1 MIKNFVYQ
9 NPTKLIF
16 GKDKIKS
23 LAKEV
28 SKYGKKVLLI
38 YGGGSIK
45 KNGIYNQ
52 IQEELKEF
60 EIFELGGVEPNP
72 RVSTARKAIEIIRE
86 NNIDFI
92 LAVGGGSTIDCTK
105 LISVGTFYEGDAW
118 DIVIGK
124 HSPKKALSFGVIL
137 TLAATGS
144 EMNSG
149 SVITNLETGEKL
161 GWASALVFPKFS
173 ILDPVYT
180 FTVPKNQTVNGV
192 VDSMSHLLEQYFN
205 REHNPLL
212 DTFIEGAMKTIMKYA
227 PLALE
232 NPSDYE
238 ARSVLMLS
246 ATIALNHSLSLGVIG
261 DWGTHRIEHAVSAIY
276 DIPHGE
282 GLAIIMPNWI
292 LHVLNKDM
300 KRVKDFA
307 VNIMGIDTENKSD
320 EEIAKKGALALQNF
334 WKEIGAPTRLSEVG
348 VKESSLEEIA
358 DLAIRLEIGYAY
370 PLTREEIYQ
379 ILKMA
384 Y

>member
-1 MIKNFVYQ
+1 MIKNFIYQ

-16 GKDKIKS
+16 GKEKIKS

-28 SKYGKKVLLI
+28 GKYGKKVLI
-38 YGGGSIK
+38 VYGGGSIK
-45 KNGIYNQ
+45 RNGLYDQ
-52 IQEELKEF
+52 IKEELKDF

-72 RVSTARKAIEIIRE
+72 RVSTARKAIEVIRE

-105 LISVGTFYEGDAW
+105 LISAGVFYEGDAW
-118 DIVIGK
+118 DIVINK
-124 HSPKKALSFGVIL
+124 YTPKKALPFGVIL

-149 SVITNLETGEKL
+149 SVITNIETGEKL
-161 GWASALVFPKFS
+161 GWGSPLVYPKFS

-180 FTVPKNQTVNGV
+180 FTVPRNQTVNGI
-192 VDSMSHLLEQYFN
+192 VDMMSHLLEQYFN
-205 REHNPLL
+205 REHNPLI
-212 DTFIEGAMKTIMKYA
+212 DRFIEGAMKTIMEYA
-227 PLALE
+227 PVALE
-232 NPSDYE
+232 KPNDYE

-246 ATIALNHSLSLGVIG
+246 ATIALNHSLDIGVIS

-292 LHVLNKDM
+292 LHILPSDVA
-300 KRVKDFA
+300 RVKDFA
-307 VNIMGIDTENKSD
+307 VNIMGVEIENKTD
-320 EEIAKKGALALQNF
+320 EEIAKEGALALQAF
-334 WKEIGAPTRLSEVG
+334 WKEIGAPTKLSEVG
-348 VKESSLEEIA
+348 VKEESLGEIA
-358 DLAIRLEIGYAY
+358 DLAIKQKIGNAY
-370 PLTREEIYQ
+370 PLAREDVYE
-379 ILKMA
+379 ILKRA

>member
-16 GKDKIKS
+16 GKGKIKS
-23 LAKEV
+23 LAKEI
-28 SKYGKKVLLI
+28 SKYGKKVLLV

-45 KNGIYNQ
+45 RNGIYDQ

-60 EIFELGGVEPNP
+60 DIFELGGVEPNP
-72 RVSTARKAIEIIRE
+72 RVSTARKAIEIIKE
-86 NNIDFI
+86 NDIDFI

-105 LISVGTFYEGDAW
+105 LISVGTFYEGDVW
-118 DIVIGK
+118 DIVIAK
-124 HSPKKALSFGVIL
+124 HKPKKALPFGVVL

-149 SVITNLETGEKL
+149 SVITNLDTGEKL
-161 GWASALVFPKFS
+161 GWGSPLVYPKFS
-173 ILDPVYT
+173 ILDPEYT
-180 FTVPKNQTVNGV
+180 FTVPRNQTVNGI

-212 DTFIEGAMKTIMKYA
+212 DTFIEGAIKTIMKYG
-227 PLALE
+227 PIALE
-232 NPSDYE
+232 NPNDYE

-246 ATIALNHSLSLGVIG
+246 ATIALNDSLDLGVIG
-261 DWGTHRIEHAVSAIY
+261 DWGTHRIEHAVSAVY

-292 LHVLNKDM
+292 LHILDKDM
-300 KRVKDFA
+300 ARVKDFA
-307 VNIMGIDTENKSD
+307 INIMGIEKDKKSD
-320 EEIAKKGALALQNF
+320 REIAKEGALALQAF
-334 WKEIGAPTRLSEVG
+334 WKKIGAPTRLSEVK
-348 VKESSLEEIA
+348 VKESSLDEIA
-358 DLAIRLEIGYAY
+358 DLAIKQDIGYAY
-370 PLTREEIYQ
+370 PLTREEVYN
-379 ILKMA
+379 ILKAA

>member
-1 MIKNFVYQ
+1 MIKNFIYQ

-16 GKDKIKS
+16 GKEKIKS

-28 SKYGKKVLLI
+28 GKYGKKVLI
-38 YGGGSIK
+38 VYGGGSIK
-45 KNGIYNQ
+45 RNGLYDQ
-52 IQEELKEF
+52 IKEELKDF

-72 RVSTARKAIEIIRE
+72 RVSTARKAIEVIRE

-105 LISVGTFYEGDAW
+105 LISAGVFYEGDAW
-118 DIVIGK
+118 DIVINK
-124 HSPKKALSFGVIL
+124 YTPKKALPFGVIL

-149 SVITNLETGEKL
+149 SVITNIETGEKL
-161 GWASALVFPKFS
+161 GWGSPLVYPKFS

-180 FTVPKNQTVNGV
+180 FTVPRNQTVNGI
-192 VDSMSHLLEQYFN
+192 VDMMSHLLEQYFN
-205 REHNPLL
+205 REHNPLI
-212 DTFIEGAMKTIMKYA
+212 DRFIEGAMKTIMEYA
-227 PLALE
+227 PVALE
-232 NPSDYE
+232 KPDDYE

-246 ATIALNHSLSLGVIG
+246 ATIALNHSLDIGVIS

-292 LHVLNKDM
+292 LHILPSDVA
-300 KRVKDFA
+300 RVKDFA
-307 VNIMGIDTENKSD
+307 VNIMGVKIENKTD
-320 EEIAKKGALALQNF
+320 EEIAKEGALALQAF
-334 WKEIGAPTRLSEVG
+334 WKEIGAPTKLSEVG
-348 VKESSLEEIA
+348 VKEESLSEIA
-358 DLAIRLEIGYAY
+358 DLAIKQKIGNAY
-370 PLTREEIYQ
+370 PLAREDVYE
-379 ILKMA
+379 ILKRA

>member
-1 MIKNFVYQ
+1 MIKNFIYQ

-16 GKDKIKS
+16 GKDQIKRLS
-23 LAKEV
+23 KEV
-28 SKYGKKVLLI
+28 QNFGEKVLLV

-45 KNGIYNQ
+45 KNGLYEQ
-52 IQEELKEF
+52 IKNELKDF
-60 EIFELGGVEPNP
+60 QIFELGGVEPNP
-72 RVSTARKAIEIIRE
+72 RVSTARKAIEIIKE

-105 LISVGTFYEGDAW
+105 LISAGVFYEGDAW

-124 HSPKKALSFGVIL
+124 YFPKKALPFGVIL

-149 SVITNLETGEKL
+149 SVITNLDTGEKL
-161 GWASALVFPKFS
+161 GWGSPLVYPKFS

-180 FTVPKNQTVNGV
+180 FTVPRNQTVNGI
-192 VDSMSHLLEQYFN
+192 VDMMSHLLEQYFN
-205 REHNPLL
+205 KEHNPLL

-232 NPSDYE
+232 NPNDYE

-246 ATIALNHSLSLGVIG
+246 ATIALNHSLDLGVIG
-261 DWGTHRIEHAVSAIY
+261 DWGTHRIEHAVSAVY

-292 LHVLNKDM
+292 NFVISKDM
-300 KRVKDFA
+300 DRVKEFA
-307 VNIMGIDTENKSD
+307 VNIMGIDTQNKND
-320 EEIAKKGALALQNF
+320 VDIAKEGALKLQEF
-334 WKEIGAPTRLSEVG
+334 WKNIGSPVKLSEVNI
-348 VKESSLEEIA
+348 EEKTLGQIA
-358 DLAIRLEIGYAY
+358 DLAAKQVVGNAY
-370 PLTREEIYQ
+370 SLTRDEIYQ

>member
-28 SKYGKKVLLI
+28 AKYGKKVLLV

-45 KNGIYNQ
+45 RNGIYDQ

-72 RVSTARKAIEIIRE
+72 RVSTARKAIEIIKE
-86 NNIDFI
+86 NSIDFI

-105 LISVGTFYEGDAW
+105 LISAGAFYEGDAW

-124 HSPKKALSFGVIL
+124 YNPKKALPFGVVL

-149 SVITNLETGEKL
+149 SVITNLDTGEKL
-161 GWASALVFPKFS
+161 GWGGPLFFPKFS

-180 FTVPKNQTVNGV
+180 FTVPRNQTVNGV

-232 NPSDYE
+232 NPNDYE

-246 ATIALNHSLSLGVIG
+246 ATIALNHSLDLGVIG
-261 DWGTHRIEHAVSAIY
+261 DWGTHRIEHAVSAVY

-292 LHVLNKDM
+292 LHIIDKDVA
-300 KRVKDFA
+300 RVKEFA
-307 VNIMGIDTENKSD
+307 TNIMGVEGTGKSD
-320 EEIAKKGALALQNF
+320 SEIAREGALALQNF
-334 WKEIGAPTRLSEVG
+334 WKKIGAPTKLSEVG
-348 VKESSLEEIA
+348 VKESNLGEIA
-358 DLAIRLEIGYAY
+358 DLAIRQEIGYAY
-370 PLTREEIYQ
+370 PLTREEVFN
-379 ILKMA
+379 ILKAA

>member
-1 MIKNFVYQ
+1 MIKNFIYQ

-16 GKDKIKS
+16 GKEKIKS

-28 SKYGKKVLLI
+28 GKYGKKVLI
-38 YGGGSIK
+38 VYGGGSIK
-45 KNGIYNQ
+45 RNGLYDQ
-52 IQEELKEF
+52 IKEELKDF

-72 RVSTARKAIEIIRE
+72 RVSTARKAIEVIRE

-105 LISVGTFYEGDAW
+105 LISAGVFYEGDAW
-118 DIVIGK
+118 DIVINK
-124 HSPKKALSFGVIL
+124 YTPKKALPFGVIL

-149 SVITNLETGEKL
+149 SVITNIETGEKL
-161 GWASALVFPKFS
+161 GWGSPLVYPKFS

-180 FTVPKNQTVNGV
+180 FTVPRNQTVNGI
-192 VDSMSHLLEQYFN
+192 VDMMSHLLEQYFN
-205 REHNPLL
+205 REHNPLI
-212 DTFIEGAMKTIMKYA
+212 DSFIEGTMKTIMEYA
-227 PLALE
+227 PVALE
-232 NPSDYE
+232 KPDDYE

-246 ATIALNHSLSLGVIG
+246 ATIALNHSLDIGVIS

-292 LHVLNKDM
+292 LHILPSDVA
-300 KRVKDFA
+300 RVKDFA
-307 VNIMGIDTENKSD
+307 VNIMGVEIENKTD
-320 EEIAKKGALALQNF
+320 EEIAKEGALALQAF
-334 WKEIGAPTRLSEVG
+334 WKEIGAPTKLSEVG
-348 VKESSLEEIA
+348 VKEESLNEIA
-358 DLAIRLEIGYAY
+358 DLAIKQKIGNAY
-370 PLTREEIYQ
+370 PLAREDVYE
-379 ILKMA
+379 ILKRA

>member
-1 MIKNFVYQ
+1 MIKNFIYQ

-16 GKDKIKS
+16 GKDQIKK
-23 LAKEV
+23 LAKEIQNF
-28 SKYGKKVLLI
+28 GKKVLLV

-45 KNGIYNQ
+45 KNGLYEQ
-52 IQEELKEF
+52 IKNELRDF
-60 EIFELGGVEPNP
+60 QIFELGGVEPNP
-72 RVSTARKAIEIIRE
+72 RVSTARKAIEIIRD

-105 LISVGTFYEGDAW
+105 LISAGVFYEGDTW

-124 HSPKKALSFGVIL
+124 YSPKKALPFGVVL

-149 SVITNLETGEKL
+149 SVITNLDTGEKL
-161 GWASALVFPKFS
+161 GWGSPLVYPKFS

-180 FTVPKNQTVNGV
+180 FTVPRNQTVNGI
-192 VDSMSHLLEQYFN
+192 VDMMAHLLEQYFN
-205 REHNPLL
+205 KERNPLM
-212 DTFIEGAMKTIMKYA
+212 DSFIEGAMKTIMKYG

-232 NPSDYE
+232 NPEDYE
-238 ARSVLMLS
+238 SRSVLMLS
-246 ATIALNHSLSLGVIG
+246 ATIALNHSLDLGVTG

-292 LHVLNKDM
+292 EFIISKDIN
-300 KRVKDFA
+300 RVKEFA
-307 VNIMGIDTENKSD
+307 INIMGIDRQNKND
-320 EEIAKKGALALQNF
+320 NDIAKEGALKLQKF
-334 WKEIGAPTRLSEVG
+334 WKNIGAPIKLSEVG
-348 VKESSLEEIA
+348 IEEKNLEQIA
-358 DLAIRLEIGYAY
+358 DLAAKQVIGNAY
-370 PLTREEIYQ
+370 SLTRDEIYQ

>member
-1 MIKNFVYQ
+1 
-9 NPTKLIF
+9 
-16 GKDKIKS
+16 
-23 LAKEV
+23 
-28 SKYGKKVLLI
+28 
-38 YGGGSIK
+38 
-45 KNGIYNQ
+45 
-52 IQEELKEF
+52 
-60 EIFELGGVEPNP
+60 
-72 RVSTARKAIEIIRE
+72 
-86 NNIDFI
+86 
-92 LAVGGGSTIDCTK
+92 
-105 LISVGTFYEGDAW
+105 
-118 DIVIGK
+118 
-124 HSPKKALSFGVIL
+124 
-137 TLAATGS
+137 
-144 EMNSG
+144 
-149 SVITNLETGEKL
+149 
-161 GWASALVFPKFS
+161 
-173 ILDPVYT
+173 
-180 FTVPKNQTVNGV
+180 
-192 VDSMSHLLEQYFN
+192 MSHLLEQYFN

>member
-1 MIKNFVYQ
+1 MIKNFIYQ

-16 GKDKIKS
+16 GREKIKS

-28 SKYGKKVLLI
+28 SKYGRKVLLV

-45 KNGIYNQ
+45 RNGIYEQ
-52 IQEELKEF
+52 IQEELKDF

-72 RVSTARKAIEIIRE
+72 RVSTARKAIEIIKK

-92 LAVGGGSTIDCTK
+92 LAVGGGSTIDCVK
-105 LISVGTFYEGDAW
+105 LISAGSFYEGDAW
-118 DIVIGK
+118 DIVIAK
-124 HSPKKALSFGVIL
+124 HRPKKALPFGVIL
-137 TLAATGS
+137 TIAATGS

-161 GWASALVFPKFS
+161 GWGSSLTYPKFS
-173 ILDPVYT
+173 ILDPTYT

-232 NPSDYE
+232 KPDDYD

-246 ATIALNHSLSLGVIG
+246 ATMALNNSLELGVVG

-292 LHVLNKDM
+292 LHILNKDVT
-300 KRVKDFA
+300 RVKDFA
-307 VNIMGIDTENKSD
+307 INIMGINGENRSD
-320 EEIAKKGALALQNF
+320 KEVAREGALALQSF
-334 WKEIGAPTRLSEVG
+334 WKKIGAPTRLSEVG

-358 DLAIRLEIGYAY
+358 ELAIRQDIGYAY
-370 PLTREEIYQ
+370 PLTKEEIYQ